1 MSLNKLCAPTRLAL
15 LALCA
20 LSLGAH
26 SFASAQAPAET
37 QPPVVQPA
45 PAAAAPAPAPAA
57 APAPAP
63 AAAPAPAPVVA
74 PAPAQPYPQQAYPQQ
89 PYPQQAYP
97 QQPYPQQAYP
107 RGYPQQPYP
116 QQYPAYSQPYPQT
129 VYITQ
134 PAKPAAPRPRRTM
147 MIAGVSVL
155 LASYGVAVITGA
167 ALLDS
172 PCCQEDVGWALLIP
186 VAGPYIAAGAADDGR
201 GLLVLLGTVQV
212 IGVALTIG
220 GAVQYALSKNE
231 AAARNAAVHVKLRGD
246 RDLSFDVATSPT
258 LMGPTAKLRF

>member
-1 MSLNKLCAPTRLAL
+1 MSMSKLCAPTRFAL
-15 LALCA
+15 LALFA

-26 SFASAQAPAET
+26 SFARAQ
-37 QPPVVQPA
+37 
-45 PAAAAPAPAPAA
+45 APAA
-57 APAPAP
+57 APAPAAPPTASAP
-63 AAAPAPAPVVA
+63 AAAAPVPVPAAPPAVPA
-74 PAPAQPYPQQAYPQQ
+74 PAPAQAYPQQAYPQQ
-89 PYPQQAYP
+89 AYPQQYPQQA
-97 QQPYPQQAYP
+97 YPQQAYP
-107 RGYPQQPYP
+107 RGYPQQPYPQQYP

-134 PAKPAAPRPRRTM
+134 PAKPAAPRPKRTM
-147 MIAGVSVL
+147 MIAGISVL

-186 VAGPYIAAGAADDGR
+186 VAGPYIAAGAAYDGR

-231 AAARNAAVHVKLRGD
+231 AAAHNAAVHVKLRGE
-246 RDLSFDVATSPT
+246 RDLSFDVATSPS
-258 LMGPTAKLRF
+258 LMGPTMKLRF